1 MLVAKI
7 CLTGGPCGGKTTAL
21 SKIERE
27 FTDMGYKVFIINE
40 IATRFINSGI
50 KPFGEDSISM
60 LDFEDIL
67 LKEQLTEEESFEK
80 AANLLDKKCIILCDR
95 GIFDIKSFLS
105 KEEFDNLLNKYN
117 LSKLKLMDN
126 YDLVIHLN
134 TAAKG
139 AEKFYTNENNKARS
153 EGLKEAI
160 IRDYKCEDAWSFH
173 NNFKVIDNS
182 TDFERK
188 VQRVV
193 DTIKEHFKTPTKQQR
208 KYLVNLKDGA
218 LSELNKREVT
228 SIKIKQTY
236 LSTDKDCEIRL
247 RKRTLEDG
255 STYYITVK
263 KKDYGKEKIIVEE
276 KIDKKVYERLLAQKD
291 IINEVNKERVSFVYD
306 ESICKLD
313 HFEDDTYILETYEGV
328 KIPNFIEVI
337 KDVTNDENY
346 YNINIK
352 TKGTCFKKKNLI

>member
-1 MLVAKI
+1 MLAAKI

-21 SKIERE
+21 SKIERA
-27 FTDMGYKVFIINE
+27 FTDMWYKVFVINE

-80 AANLLDKKCIILCDR
+80 ATNLLDKKCIILCDR

-117 LSKLKLMDN
+117 LSELKLMDN

-139 AEKFYTNENNKARS
+139 AEEFYTNENNKARS

-160 IRDYKCEDAWSFH
+160 IRDNKCEDAWSFH

-193 DTIKEHFKTPTKQQR
+193 DTIKEHFKTP
-208 KYLVNLKDGA
+208 
-218 LSELNKREVT
+218 
-228 SIKIKQTY
+228 IKQ
-236 LSTDKDCEIRL
+236 
-247 RKRTLEDG
+247 
-255 STYYITVK
+255 
-263 KKDYGKEKIIVEE
+263 
-276 KIDKKVYERLLAQKD
+276 
-291 IINEVNKERVSFVYD
+291 
-306 ESICKLD
+306 
-313 HFEDDTYILETYEGV
+313 
-328 KIPNFIEVI
+328 
-337 KDVTNDENY
+337 
-346 YNINIK
+346 
-352 TKGTCFKKKNLI
+352 